1 MKQSVL
7 SRLFAIFALILL
19 TTTSLSYAG
28 EVSIEAANFRNTG
41 AEQWSV
47 NITLKHADTGWD
59 HYADSWRIV
68 DENGKV
74 IGERVL
80 QHPHVDEQPFT
91 RSLSVKIP
99 QQITT
104 VFIEAHDKKHGW
116 SSRRLKIDL
125 NAAKNGRLTVRD
137 E

>member
-1 MKQSVL
+1 MKHSAL
-7 SRLFAIFALILL
+7 SRLFAIIAFVIA
-19 TTTSLSYAG
+19 TTGQSHAG

-47 NITLKHADTGWD
+47 NTTLKHADTGWD
-59 HYADSWRIV
+59 HYADNWRIV

-74 IGERVL
+74 LGERVL

-91 RSLSVKIP
+91 RSLSVNIP
-99 QQITT
+99 TSITT

-116 SSRRLKIDL
+116 TSRRLKVDL
-125 NAAKNGRLTVRD
+125 NMAKDGRLTVRP
-137 E
+137 